1 MKKLLYD
8 LLDIG
13 KTVITVLILAFLIRT
28 FLFQPFVV
36 EGQSMEPN
44 FFNEEYLLV
53 NRMTYRIGDPQ
64 RGDVIVFQAPS
75 NPEYD
80 YIKRVIGLPGET
92 VKVEDNNIY
101 INNEL
106 LDENYTNQTNS
117 TIFED
122 TKNYKLEVTLD
133 DDEYF
138 VLGDNRDHSSD
149 SRDWG
154 TLPKNNIIGKAWVS
168 VYPWDIFGFIPKAEY
183 NF

>member
-44 FFNEEYLLV
+44 FYNEEYLLV
-53 NRMTYRIGDPQ
+53 NRMTYRVGEPQ
-64 RGDVIVFQAPS
+64 RGDVVVFQAPN

-80 YIKRVIGLPGET
+80 YIKRIIGLPGES
-92 VKVEDNNIY
+92 VRVQDEKIFINGELIDEDY
-101 INNEL
+101 INE
-106 LDENYTNQTNS
+106 TS
-117 TIFED
+117 SSIFEES
-122 TKNYKLEVTLD
+122 KNFKIDVTLK

-168 VYPWDIFGFIPKAEY
+168 IYPWDIFGFIPHPEY